1 MRLGFMSPTAD
12 KTLDGVQ
19 NASHISI
26 LLPLTLASLEFS
38 FSRLNSPICTSPL
51 KILDYPQTH
60 LTR

>member
-1 MRLGFMSPTAD
+1 MSPTAD